1 MDFFNE
7 KIRNYI
13 ASNLDLDNQFK
24 YEKFMV
30 GRSNITFKIFD
41 KRNSYVLRR
50 PPFGD
55 KLESAHNMQRE
66 YRIISEL
73 SENNLKVPKPIF
85 LCTDRTVSDDD
96 FYIMEYIEGET
107 IADNVVAENYSKN
120 DKKEITNSFITTL
133 SELHTFDVKNSKL
146 NDLGKHED
154 YVLRQLNRWTKQFN
168 AQKVRDITDLDI
180 ATKLLFDTIPTQQ
193 KVSIVHGDYRLD
205 NVIAEN
211 YSKNDKK
218 EITNSFITTLAELH
232 NFDVKNSKLNDLGKH
247 EDYVLRQL
255 NRWTKQFNAQKVRD
269 IADLDIATKLL
280 FDTIPTQQ
288 KVSIVHGDYR
298 LDNVRVNN
306 NLVAAIVDWE
316 LCTLGDPLADLGTV
330 IASWSNKNET
340 DTPFIYSPSLSDG
353 FPSRQE
359 IINLYDS
366 KSDLDLK
373 NVEFYVR
380 LSFWKHA
387 MIMEGVY
394 VRYSL
399 GYYGNVDKEDVEAF
413 GKSTLSFAKKASNK
427 NLLKEI
433 F

>member
-1 MDFFNE
+1 MEFFNE

-24 YEKFMV
+24 FEKFKV

-41 KRNSYVLRR
+41 DMHSYVLRR

-73 SENNLKVPKPIF
+73 SKNNIRVPKPIL

-107 IADNVVAENYSKN
+107 IADNVIAENYSKN
-120 DKKEITNSFITTL
+120 DKEEITNSFISTL
-133 SELHTFDVKNSKL
+133 AELHTFDVKNSKL

-168 AQKVRDITDLDI
+168 AQKVRDIT
-180 ATKLLFDTIPTQQ
+180 
-193 KVSIVHGDYRLD
+193 
-205 NVIAEN
+205 
-211 YSKNDKK
+211 
-218 EITNSFITTLAELH
+218 
-232 NFDVKNSKLNDLGKH
+232 
-247 EDYVLRQL
+247 
-255 NRWTKQFNAQKVRD
+255 
-269 IADLDIATKLL
+269 DLDIATKLL

-359 IINLYDS
+359 IINLYES
-366 KSDLDLK
+366 KSDLDL
-373 NVEFYVR
+373 NNIEFYVR

-399 GYYGNVDKEDVEAF
+399 GYYGNVDKKDIEAF

>member
-1 MDFFNE
+1 MEFFDK
-7 KIRNYI
+7 KIRTYI
-13 ASNLDLDNQFK
+13 TSNIELEYQFRFEQFK
-24 YEKFMV
+24 V

-41 KRNSYVLRR
+41 DSNSYVLRR

-66 YRIISEL
+66 FRIISEL
-73 SENNLKVPKPIF
+73 SKNNIKVPKPIL
-85 LCTDRTVSDDD
+85 LCTDKNISDDD
-96 FYIMEYIEGET
+96 FYIMEYVDGVT
-107 IADNVVAENYSKN
+107 IADNLVADNYSNN

-133 SELHTFDVKNSKL
+133 AELHTFDVKNSNL

-154 YVLRQLNRWTKQFN
+154 YVERQLNRWTKQFN
-168 AQKVRDITDLDI
+168 AQKVRDIPELDV
-180 ATKLLFDTIPTQQ
+180 ATQ
-193 KVSIVHGDYRLD
+193 
-205 NVIAEN
+205 
-211 YSKNDKK
+211 
-218 EITNSFITTLAELH
+218 
-232 NFDVKNSKLNDLGKH
+232 
-247 EDYVLRQL
+247 
-255 NRWTKQFNAQKVRD
+255 
-269 IADLDIATKLL
+269 LL

-298 LDNVRVNN
+298 LDNVRINN
-306 NLVAAIVDWE
+306 NSVAAIVDWE
-316 LCTLGDPLADLGTV
+316 LCTLGDPLADIGTV

-359 IINLYDS
+359 IIDIYES
-366 KSDLDLK
+366 KSNLNLDDI
-373 NVEFYVR
+373 EFYIR

-399 GYYGNVDKEDVEAF
+399 GYYGNVDKKDVDAF
-413 GKSTLSFAKKASNK
+413 GQSTLSFAKKASNK